1 MMRSDLKLSKAWQVA
16 LPGFLLGLL
25 ALLWLFR
32 DTGLAMVEIWNR
44 SETFAHA
51 FVVPPISL
59 WLIWRQRAQLAR
71 LTPRPAPLCLLL
83 IAVLCALWLFAELA
97 VVNAATQFALVG
109 LIVLLV
115 PATLG
120 WQVAR
125 SIAFPLGFLF
135 FAVPFGEFVMP
146 QLMEWTAD
154 FTVTALRLSGIP
166 VFREGLQFVIPSGNW
181 SVVEACSGIRY
192 LMASVMVGTLFA
204 YLNYRSYTRRWI
216 FVGVAIVLPLAANWV
231 RAYLIVL
238 LGHISGNKLA
248 AGADHL
254 VYGWV
259 FFGIVMLAMFMI
271 GARWSESDAQHV
283 EANDEAECGTQKVEA
298 AASLDEA
305 GRGRCA
311 VAKTVFT
318 VAALLVLLNIPH
330 LLLHSILADASS
342 AELTLAVPDLSAKGW
357 ALRADPAPAFTPAF
371 ENPLA
376 VLQASYAKSGEAPVG
391 LYLAYY
397 RHQSFNSKLIS
408 SNNVLVTSKD
418 TAWSQVA
425 SGSREQASP
434 GYSMR
439 VRTAELRR
447 KDMGHEGV
455 AGSRLRVWQLYWVNG
470 RLLTRDWQAKLYGAF
485 DRLIGRGDDAA
496 VLVFYA
502 DQATLGPDEALLSA
516 FALDNLDVLAAL
528 LKTTRDAAL
537 AGDGRAKPTAAAT
550 QPLRAP
556 VP

>member
-1 MMRSDLKLSKAWQVA
+1 M
-16 LPGFLLGLL
+16 GLL

-59 WLIWRQRAQLAR
+59 WLIWRQRSQLTQ

-109 LIVLLV
+109 LIVLMV

-271 GARWSESDAQHV
+271 GARWSEPDAQRV
-283 EANDEAECGTQKVEA
+283 EAVGVGAGEPTSGTVSA
-298 AASLDEA
+298 DGARSFAMRLGITLA
-305 GRGRCA
+305 G
-311 VAKTVFT
+311 
-318 VAALLVLLNIPH
+318 LLLLLGAPH
-330 LLLHSILADASS
+330 LMLQSILANASS
-342 AELTLAVPDLSAKGW
+342 APVNFLAPDLSGKGW
-357 ALRADPAPAFTPAF
+357 ALQPDAAPVFTPAY
-371 ENPLA
+371 ENPVA

-391 LYLAYY
+391 LYLGYY
-397 RHQSFNSKLIS
+397 RHQNFNSKLIS

-418 TAWSQVA
+418 PGWSQVA
-425 SGSREQASP
+425 SGSREHASP
-434 GYSMR
+434 GYTLR

-447 KDMGHEGV
+447 KEMGHEGLP
-455 AGSRLRVWQLYWVNG
+455 GSRLRVWQLYWING
-470 RLLTRDWQAKLYGAF
+470 RLLTSDWQAKLYGAL
-485 DRLIGRGDDAA
+485 DRLLGRGDDAA
-496 VLVFYA
+496 VLVIYA
-502 DQATLGPDEALLSA
+502 DPSLTSPDEALLVG
-516 FALDNLDVLAAL
+516 FARDNLEVLTAL
-528 LKTTRDAAL
+528 LTATRDSAL
-537 AGDGRAKPTAAAT
+537 LADGRAKSAAA
-550 QPLRAP
+550 AP
-556 VP
+556 QLVPASAP

>member
-1 MMRSDLKLSKAWQVA
+1 MKLSKAWQVA

-59 WLIWRQRAQLAR
+59 WLIWRQRSQLTQ

-109 LIVLLV
+109 LIVLMV

-271 GARWSESDAQHV
+271 GARWSEPDAQRV
-283 EANDEAECGTQKVEA
+283 EAVGVGAGEPTSGTVSA
-298 AASLDEA
+298 DGARSFAMRLGITLA
-305 GRGRCA
+305 G
-311 VAKTVFT
+311 
-318 VAALLVLLNIPH
+318 LLLLLGAPH
-330 LLLHSILADASS
+330 LMLQSILANASS
-342 AELTLAVPDLSAKGW
+342 APVNFLAPDLSGKGW
-357 ALRADPAPAFTPAF
+357 ALQPDAAPVFTPAY
-371 ENPLA
+371 ENPVA

-391 LYLAYY
+391 LYLGYY
-397 RHQSFNSKLIS
+397 RHQNFNSKLIS

-418 TAWSQVA
+418 PGWSQVA
-425 SGSREQASP
+425 SGSREHASP
-434 GYSMR
+434 GYTLR

-447 KDMGHEGV
+447 KEMGHEGLP
-455 AGSRLRVWQLYWVNG
+455 GSRLRVWQLYWING
-470 RLLTRDWQAKLYGAF
+470 RLLTSDWQAKLYGAL
-485 DRLIGRGDDAA
+485 DRLLGRGDDAA
-496 VLVFYA
+496 VLVIYA
-502 DQATLGPDEALLSA
+502 DPSLTSPDEALLVG
-516 FALDNLDVLAAL
+516 FARDNLEVLTAL
-528 LKTTRDAAL
+528 LTATRDSAL
-537 AGDGRAKPTAAAT
+537 LADGRAKSAAA
-550 QPLRAP
+550 AP
-556 VP
+556 QLVPASAP